1 MSAGAPPRNVA
12 VIGGGWAG
20 FAAAVTL
27 AAAGVPVAVFEAAQ
41 TLGGRA
47 RRLVLDGAT
56 VDNGQH
62 LLLGAYRATL
72 ALIRQVQPAR
82 AAEELYERTPLC
94 LMGPGSFRLRAA
106 RLPAPLHMVAGLL
119 TARGCTGSDR
129 LAVVRAFAGWRG
141 DGWRCAPSQT
151 VAGLLQGQPGT
162 MVERLWTPLCL
173 AALNTPPACASA
185 QVFLNVLCDALAGA
199 RAASDLIIPVVDLSR
214 LFPDPAARFIEERG
228 GVIHR
233 GTMVRS
239 LAVQDAS
246 IAVELAGP
254 TQPVQRFREVVVAAA
269 PWQASGLLERLPF
282 AAGIRTQID
291 GYSYQPITTVYLRYD
306 RPVPLPARMLQLGD
320 GPGQWL
326 FYRSTPG
333 AADAMLAIVISADG
347 AHRSLAQA
355 DLVRAVALQL
365 RANLPGLDRG
375 AALLWTRV
383 ITERRATHACTPERM
398 HPAAGHLGCG
408 VYLAGDHTDPDY
420 PATLETAAR
429 SGIRAAQAVLD
440 RR

>member
-47 RRLVLDGAT
+47 RRVALDGAT

-62 LLLGAYRATL
+62 LLLGAYRDTL

-82 AAEELYERTPLC
+82 PAEELYERTPLC
-94 LMGPGSFRLRAA
+94 LMGPGPFRLRAA

-119 TARGCTGSDR
+119 TARGCTGFER
-129 LAVVRAFAGWRG
+129 LAVVRAFAGWRN
-141 DGWRCAPSQT
+141 DGWRSSPSQT
-151 VAGLLQGQPGT
+151 VAGLLQGQPAT
-162 MVERLWTPLCL
+162 MVARLWTPLCL
-173 AALNTPPACASA
+173 AALNTPPASASA
-185 QVFLNVLCDALAGA
+185 QVFLNVLHYALAA
-199 RAASDLIIPVVDLSR
+199 KRAASDLIIPVANLSD
-214 LFPDPAARFIEERG
+214 LFPDPAARFIEEHG

-233 GTMVRS
+233 GAMVRS

-246 IAVELAGP
+246 LAVEAAG
-254 TQPVQRFREVVVAAA
+254 TTQRFREVVVAAA
-269 PWQASGLLERLPF
+269 PWQASGLLKQLPF
-282 AAGIRTQID
+282 AAGIRAQID
-291 GYSYQPITTVYLRYD
+291 GYRYQPITTVYLRYD
-306 RPVPLPARMLQLGD
+306 RPVPVPARMVQLGD

-326 FYRSTPG
+326 FDRTAPG
-333 AADAMLAIVISADG
+333 AAEALLAIVISADG
-347 AHRSLAQA
+347 PHQSLAQA
-355 DLVRAVALQL
+355 DLVRAIALQL

-375 AALLWTRV
+375 LAPAWTRV
-383 ITERRATHACTPERM
+383 ITERRATHACTPERT
-398 HPAAGHLGCG
+398 HPTAGHIGSG

-420 PATLETAAR
+420 PATLEAAAR
-429 SGIRAAQAVLD
+429 SGIRAAHAVLD